1 VHALAIALSSAILFG
16 ASTPCSKLLLV
27 RLEPFQ
33 LAGLLYLG
41 AALGMAPVAA
51 LELRRGMRASIDG
64 VNLARIGG
72 VVLSG
77 GVLGPVLLL
86 AALRVTAASSVS
98 LILNLEAVATALLG
112 VLMFHEHLGGPGW
125 LGVAGSIVA
134 SGIVAGFGG
143 WPGSVGGGLAA
154 TACLCW
160 GVDNQLTA
168 AIDRIT
174 PAQSTLVKGIIA
186 GATNLTIGVARAPL
200 DASPAVVAG
209 ALGVGALSY
218 GVSIMLHVRAA
229 HELGATRA
237 QGVFASAPFAGAAIA
252 FAFLGE
258 PIRAAHVAALL
269 LLVPSVAA
277 LFWSRHAHLHAHA
290 ATEHT
295 HSHRHDDGHHFHE
308 HPGHPPATRHSHRHR
323 HGPLEHAHP
332 HWPDLHHRHP
342 HSR

>member
-1 VHALAIALSSAILFG
+1 MYAFAIALSSAILFG

-27 RLEPFQ
+27 GLEPFQ

-41 AALGMAPVAA
+41 AALGMAPVTA

-64 VNLARIGG
+64 PNLSRIAG
-72 VVLSG
+72 VVLCG

-86 AALRVTAASSVS
+86 AALRVTPASSVS

-112 VLMFHEHLGGPGW
+112 VLIFHEHLGGPGW
-125 LGVAGSIVA
+125 LGVAGSIAA
-134 SGIVAGFGG
+134 SAIVAGYGGRPGIFGG
-143 WPGSVGGGLAA
+143 ELAA
-154 TACLCW
+154 AACLCW

-168 AIDRIT
+168 AIDGIT
-174 PAQSTLVKGIIA
+174 PAQSTLVKGIVA
-186 GATNLTIGVARAPL
+186 GATNLAIGLARAPL
-200 DASPAVVAG
+200 DASPAIVAS
-209 ALGVGALSY
+209 ALGAGVLCY
-218 GVSIMLHVRAA
+218 GVSIVLHVRAA

-237 QGVFASAPFAGAAIA
+237 QGIFASAPFAGAAIA
-252 FAFLGE
+252 FALLGE

-269 LLVPSVAA
+269 LLVPSIAA
-277 LFWSRHAHLHAHA
+277 LFWSRHAHPHAHA
-290 ATEHT
+290 AIEHT

-308 HPGHPPATRHSHRHR
+308 HPGQPLATRHSHRHH